1 MGITV
6 KNNKTVTKNMT
17 IKGDDGVGIKT
28 ITSGTPV
35 ITEEKTTTPITVTL
49 TDETTQNFN
58 VEAQNGSGGDNVLTK
73 PTTTPST
80 TQLVAVD
87 NTNTQTMLNI
97 GDGLSV
103 ENGSL
108 KASGGSGGKLYH
120 KFASFRVSN
129 HLESVNN
136 IIIDYYS
143 STSLIPSSYEE
154 IKTDIMGTSLMGDTP
169 NHCSVAFAL
178 SPTNTKFLYIPN
190 YFVVGITLGIKVF
203 YQKLDISSGTPV
215 ITTPSNI
222 TLTES
227 MFSSSLIKVEEV

>member
-1 MGITV
+1 MGITL
-6 KNNKTVTKNMT
+6 KNNKPVTKNMT

-35 ITEEKTTTPITVTL
+35 VTEEKTTTPVTVTL

-73 PTTTPST
+73 PTTAPSA
-80 TQLVAVD
+80 TQIVAVD

-108 KASGGSGGKLYH
+108 KANGGGKIYH
-120 KFASFRVSN
+120 KSATFDIYGKLDNVISIV
-129 HLESVNN
+129 
-136 IIIDYYS
+136 IDYFS
-143 STSLIPSSYEE
+143 SSALIPATYEE
-154 IKTDIMGTSLMGDTP
+154 LKTDIMGALTSHTTY
-169 NHCSVAFAL
+169 HCSVGFKL
-178 SPTNTKFLYIPN
+178 KPTEANFLFIPV
-190 YFVVGITLGIKVF
+190 YYTVDTSLGIRAF

-215 ITTPSNI
+215 ISPLLNI
-222 TLTES
+222 ILAES
-227 MFSSSLIKVEEV
+227 LFSSSEVRVEEV

>member
-6 KNNKTVTKNMT
+6 KNNKQVTKNMT

-73 PTTTPST
+73 PTTTPSA

-108 KASGGSGGKLYH
+108 KASGGNLYH
-120 KFASFRVSN
+120 KETQINVTDDNLSGLSFIN
-129 HLESVNN
+129 
-136 IIIDYYS
+136 IDYYS
-143 STSLIPSSYEE
+143 SNRLAPMSLSALV
-154 IKTDIMGTSLMGDTP
+154 TDITGTALNKKTIRGSLSFNISDQ
-169 NHCSVAFAL
+169 SQ
-178 SPTNTKFLYIPN
+178 SLYIPLYYKCDDSAHLLTI
-190 YFVVGITLGIKVF
+190 YFSRINNETEQTAYSPFTSYIVKDSDFQITKTKV
-203 YQKLDISSGTPV
+203 QKV
-215 ITTPSNI
+215 
-222 TLTES
+222 
-227 MFSSSLIKVEEV
+227 